1 MLHHLSFAVADLSVA
16 GTFYDAVLGALGYRR
31 VFVDETAVG
40 YGIEDGKDKFCLKLR
55 SNISKPS
62 SGFHLA
68 FSAPSRAAVDLFH
81 AEGLEKG
88 GLDNGAPGLRPDY
101 GPHYYAAFLI
111 DPDGHNIEAVINS
124 QNQPTEV
131 SQR

>member
-1 MLHHLSFAVADLSVA
+1 MLHHLSLAVADLSGA
-16 GTFYDAVLGALGYRR
+16 ATFYDAVLGALGYRR
-31 VFVDETAVG
+31 VFTDETAVG

-68 FSAPSRAAVDLFH
+68 FAAPSRKAVDLFH
-81 AEGLEKG
+81 IAGLEKG
-88 GLDNGAPGLRPDY
+88 GLDNGAPGLRPHY

-111 DPDGHNIEAVINS
+111 DHDGCHIEAVINA
-124 QNQPTEV
+124 QV
-131 SQR
+131 